1 MSGPTTWKLTFV
13 VSMLAVLVV
22 TNTAAQERSVKDGV
36 YTAEQAVRGKREY
49 TQQCATCHATNLR
62 GGEMA
67 PSLVG
72 QTFISGWSGDTL
84 WSLADFT
91 NVTMPQDA
99 PGKLT
104 PQGLNDVLAF
114 ILEANE
120 YPAGSNELIINLDN
134 EGDPIL
140 IN

>member
-1 MSGPTTWKLTFV
+1 
-13 VSMLAVLVV
+13 MLAVLVV

>member
-1 MSGPTTWKLTFV
+1 MPGLRTRNLAVAYSILA
-13 VSMLAVLVV
+13 VSMIM
-22 TNTAAQERSVKDGV
+22 NTVAQERSIKDGV
-36 YTAEQAVRGKREY
+36 YNSEQAARGKREY

-72 QTFISGWSGDTL
+72 QTFISGWSGQTL
-84 WSLADFT
+84 WSLVDFI
-91 NVTMPQDA
+91 NATMPQDA
-99 PGKLT
+99 PGKLK
-104 PQGLNDVLAF
+104 PEGLNDVLAF

-120 YPAGSNELIINLDN
+120 YPAGSDELALDLDN

>member
-1 MSGPTTWKLTFV
+1 MSVSITWKLMFAF
-13 VSMLAVLVV
+13 SILAVLAA
-22 TNTAAQERSVKDGV
+22 TNTAAQERSIKDGV
-36 YTAEQAVRGKREY
+36 YTTEQAVRGKREY
-49 TQQCATCHATNLR
+49 TQQCAMCHATNLR

-72 QTFISGWSGDTL
+72 QTFVRGWSGDTL

-91 NVTMPQDA
+91 NATMPQDS

-104 PQGLNDVLAF
+104 SQGLNDVLAF

-120 YPAGSNELIINLDN
+120 YPAGSDELMIDLDN

-140 IN
+140 ID

>member
-1 MSGPTTWKLTFV
+1 
-13 VSMLAVLVV
+13 
-22 TNTAAQERSVKDGV
+22 
-36 YTAEQAVRGKREY
+36 
-49 TQQCATCHATNLR
+49 
-62 GGEMA
+62 MA

-72 QTFISGWSGDTL
+72 QTFVSGWSGDTL

-91 NVTMPQDA
+91 NATMPQDS

-104 PQGLNDVLAF
+104 SRGLNDVLAF

-120 YPAGSNELIINLDN
+120 YPAGSDELMIDLDN

-140 IN
+140 ID

>member
-1 MSGPTTWKLTFV
+1 MSGSTTWKLTFV

-22 TNTAAQERSVKDGV
+22 TNTAAQERSIKDGV